1 MDTVIPVNDQQR
13 AGNNAFTR
21 LNGVK
26 IACMETLKKM
36 KEEEPLKRVSIYN
49 VIATCT
55 QVEAKL
61 IVNHKYLYI
70 RDEKIEAEEV
80 NVRNN
85 PDDEAAK
92 QNLEALKQS
101 MIIRNIGNANIDTE
115 ITFE

>member
-1 MDTVIPVNDQQR
+1 MSIVNPLNLSEEFKSIL
-13 AGNNAFTR
+13 GN
-21 LNGVK
+21 
-26 IACMETLKKM
+26 
-36 KEEEPLKRVSIYN
+36 RV
-49 VIATCT
+49 VAT

-70 RDEKIEAEEV
+70 RNEKIEAEEV

-85 PDDEAAK
+85 PDDDAAK

>member
-13 AGNNAFTR
+13 AGKNAFTR

-26 IACMETLKKM
+26 ITCMETLKKM

-85 PDDEAAK
+85 PDYEAAK

>member
-1 MDTVIPVNDQQR
+1 MSIVNPLNLSEEFKSIL
-13 AGNNAFTR
+13 GN
-21 LNGVK
+21 
-26 IACMETLKKM
+26 
-36 KEEEPLKRVSIYN
+36 RV
-49 VIATCT
+49 VAT

-70 RDEKIEAEEV
+70 RNEKIEAEEV

-101 MIIRNIGNANIDTE
+101 MIIRNVGNANIDTE